1 MKRITL
7 IKLGMLVVATFIAL
21 PNARAGCGGGDFS
34 TTLVKY
40 YETEYELPPASQRDE
55 TAESICNIRIEGSRR
70 FCTVRL
76 WGALHRPRPNPDLLF
91 EKFPTL
97 IFNHGSENP
106 FKAFGKYCK
115 VAQFFVPKGYVVFVP
130 FRRGQG
136 DPDSSEGNRVSS
148 GKYIEDVLNDF
159 VNNPSHHNT
168 TCTTKACYKAQLLKL
183 EADEEVDLAA
193 HYLTVT
199 ADLVTQEADGDYKL
213 AVGGNSYGGAVTVF
227 FNRKNHGQKAVMA
240 FAPAAQNWGNVDFEA
255 AAAGWDLSLDRTT
268 LLGTLLN
275 AAKNAKQPAF
285 YLQAK
290 WDFDTRATI
299 DLAYAHAYGSS
310 DPTHGNRFMASIF
323 TYQQFPPLKNGQPDY
338 QSAHGGFSE
347 ATEEWGRSVRAFLI
361 QYGVK

>member
-1 MKRITL
+1 MKRISP
-7 IKLGMLVVATFIAL
+7 IKLLTIFVAIFISSAVV
-21 PNARAGCGGGDFS
+21 ARAGCSDKFS

-40 YETEYELPPASQRDE
+40 YETEYELPPAAQRDE
-55 TAESICNIRIEGSRR
+55 TAESICNIRTEGSRR
-70 FCTVRL
+70 FCVVRL
-76 WGALHRPRPNPDLLF
+76 WGALHRPDFNPDALF
-91 EKFPTL
+91 QKFPTL

-106 FKAFGKYCK
+106 FNAFGKYCK

-136 DPDSSEGNRVSS
+136 DPETLEGNRRSS

-159 VNNPSHHNT
+159 VSNPSHHNT

-183 EADEEVDLAA
+183 EADEEVALAA
-193 HYLTVT
+193 HYVTVT
-199 ADLVTQEADGDYKL
+199 ADLVTREANGDYKL

-240 FAPAAQNWGNVDFEA
+240 FAPAAQNWGNVDFQY

-275 AAKNAKQPAF
+275 AAQNAKQPAF

-290 WDFDTRATI
+290 WDYDTRATI

-323 TYQQFPPLKNGQPDY
+323 SYKKFSFENGQVDF

-361 QYGVK
+361 QYGVN